1 MTNIVAD
8 ERISQDM
15 KDAISSAI
23 TRMGGIQAASDLMS
37 SSTVQTLIVTDRLPI
52 SASVLDHDTGL
63 RTIVTDPA
71 AIAAM
76 LPGQYAFVGSAS
88 NGPDGTRDIVFDWS
102 DVDLG
107 GASADG
113 QPVLYVSPAIVDAP
127 DHAYQ
132 VVGGYGFQTDMTLER
147 VLTAGVA
154 RAFADASGTFADGAI
169 SGVDHGVGFASI
181 VDGMAFSHGIWNPD
195 HFYVEQMGPGSYA
208 GGGFDMATF
217 SPIFMQDAG
226 LTSSF
231 GVNAEG
237 SIVIDVVSDG
247 TAYGESLLR
256 TTLMKSG
263 TEVLGISYENYSTQE
278 FIGQNPVIVDDNG
291 ELTVSREAQYS
302 QIPMHG
308 ILMVQ
313 PIGVLMNRLDTSFTE
328 MAAAG
333 PDDGSTALLSQGLG
347 LSGFSEHGFGQ
358 TRILSASNIREIN
371 LSDSHVAY
379 GAQVE
384 NGDVHYD
391 ATGLAAAGTDHDP
404 TAIALDD
411 RGSTVDTLLIGTG
424 RLENVTDGGDTQ
436 FGNNTSETHDNR
448 FSTNLIQAGEGDDI
462 VVTVRP
468 ETWPAG
474 LTDVIHGNGGSDL
487 IMLNTMDAEAF
498 GDDGNDL
505 VAVGMGDQIVHGGNG
520 YDTLAFE
527 GNIYTYF
534 GVNFD
539 ARTGIGTFVSDGFP
553 HVTQADGFERVFG
566 TIADDVFVGVD
577 GMTIDGQAGFDD
589 ITLGNMGIGIG
600 GVDDDA
606 YRLDVAQ
613 TGTARYL
620 LMGVDAGDRLFLDG
634 VQHFGSQASVGADGV
649 DWRSGTDDNVWNTD
663 RAADADP
670 LGDFWTEKMFNGTEG
685 TWQGES
691 LSKILIEHHVGGS
704 VVGSTEIFMT
714 GFTSGD
720 AGLSFDQVTQT
731 DLGNGAFDYAVASSG
746 TSAYDLH
753 MTQTAQDV
761 LGIFQPSAAPQV
773 ADMFGLV

>member
-1 MTNIVAD
+1 MTTIVTD

-23 TRMGGIQAASDLMS
+23 SRMGGIQAASDILNDS
-37 SSTVQTLIVTDRLPI
+37 SAQTLVVTDRLPI
-52 SASVLDHDTGL
+52 SASVLDHATGL
-63 RTIVTDPA
+63 RTLITDPA

-76 LPGQYAFVGSAS
+76 LPGEYAFVGSAS

-102 DVDLG
+102 DIDLG

-113 QPVLYVSPAIVDAP
+113 QPVLYVGSAIVDAP

-132 VVGGYGFQTDMTLER
+132 VLGAYDIMTDMTLER
-147 VLTAGVA
+147 VLTHGVA
-154 RAFADASGTFADGAI
+154 RAFADASGTFQDGAI
-169 SGVDHGVGFASI
+169 DGVDHGVGFASI
-181 VDGMAFSHGIWNPD
+181 VDGMAFAHGMYDPN
-195 HFYVEQMGPGSYA
+195 HSYVELVGPGSYA
-208 GGGFDMATF
+208 GGGFSYGSF
-217 SPIFMQDAG
+217 NPIVMNGEG

-231 GVNAEG
+231 GVDAAG

-247 TAYGESLLR
+247 TTFGESLLR

-278 FIGQNPVIVDDNG
+278 FIGSTPIMFDNYG
-291 ELTVSREAQYS
+291 ELTMSYDAQAA

-308 ILMVQ
+308 VQMVQ
-313 PIGVLMNRLDTSFTE
+313 PIGVLMRRLDTSFVE
-328 MAAAG
+328 MANAG

-347 LSGFSEHGFGQ
+347 LSGFSSHAFGQ

-371 LSDSHVAY
+371 MSSTGVAY
-379 GAQVE
+379 GVQVDD
-384 NGDVHYD
+384 GDIRYD
-391 ATGLAAAGTDHDP
+391 TTGLAAAGTDQDP

-411 RGSTVDTLLIGTG
+411 RGSTIDTLLIGNG
-424 RLENVTDGGDTQ
+424 RLENVIAGGPTQ

-462 VVTVRP
+462 IITVRP

-474 LTDVIHGNGGSDL
+474 LVDVIHGNGGDDL
-487 IMLNTMDAEAF
+487 IMLNTIDAEAF
-498 GDDGNDL
+498 GGDGNDTI
-505 VAVGMGDQIVHGGNG
+505 AIGMGDQVVHGGDG
-520 YDTLAFE
+520 YDTIAFE

-539 ARTGIGTFVSDGFP
+539 ARTGLGTFVSDGFP
-553 HVTQADGFERVFG
+553 HTTQADGFERVLG
-566 TIADDVFVGVD
+566 TTADDVLIGVD
-577 GMTIDGQAGFDD
+577 GMTIDGQGGFDD

-600 GVDDDA
+600 GADDDV
-606 YRLDVAQ
+606 YRLEVAQ
-613 TGTARYL
+613 SGTARYL

-649 DWRSGTDDNVWNTD
+649 DWRSGEGDNVWNTD
-663 RAADADP
+663 RPADADP
-670 LGDFWTEKMFNGTEG
+670 MGDFWTETLFNGTEG

-691 LSKILIEHHVGGS
+691 LSKILIEHHVGGA
-704 VVGSTEIFMT
+704 VVASTEIFMT

-720 AGLSFDQVTQT
+720 AGLTFDKVTAT
-731 DLGNGAFDYAVASSG
+731 DLGGGAFDYAVASSG

-761 LGIFQPSAAPQV
+761 LTVFQPSAAPAV
-773 ADMFGLV
+773 TDMFGLV